1 MPSCDAKSRMDGC
14 EEEYSMYGTKEEY
27 TKGEQHTN
35 GTEPRPRA
43 ATWIGL

>member
-1 MPSCDAKSRMDGC
+1 MPSCDADARK
-14 EEEYSMYGTKEEY
+14 SMYGTKEEY